1 MIKRLIALT
10 AAQKWMEVLTNELQT
25 KPLPVLRS
33 KGEIHAEAHTRAIHG
48 KDSCCVH
55 RVSGL
60 LMLEQSQS
68 RGSQSVEQEDIMIGD
83 IIIAACIGI
92 AVGVLLGVPWGVAI
106 CHSTL
111 EDIEREKERENDGR

>member
-1 MIKRLIALT
+1 MKTISGRRT
-10 AAQKWMEVLTNELQT
+10 DELQAST
-25 KPLPVLRS
+25 LPVLRS
-33 KGEIHAEAHTRAIHG
+33 KGKIHAEAHTGAHTGVIHG

-60 LMLEQSQS
+60 LVLEQSQS

-83 IIIAACIGI
+83 LIIAACIGI

-106 CHSTL
+106 CHATL
-111 EDIEREKERENDGR
+111 EEIEKERENDGRK